1 MPNPALSTCE
11 DVLRLVSRFL
21 NLVRCEFFGNSPKTG
36 DDRMFP
42 GLTPQHAIHLAS
54 LASLYRGHTDASHEA
69 AIEIH
74 NWMRKGAAK

>member
-1 MPNPALSTCE
+1 MPNSVPATCD
-11 DVLRLVSRFL
+11 DVLRLVSHFL

-42 GLTPQHAIHLAS
+42 GLTPHHAIHLVS
-54 LASLYRGHTDASHEA
+54 LASFYRGRTDASRDA
-69 AIEIH
+69 TIEIQ